1 MLNGKWIYIDTLHL
15 YTHIHTL
22 VVASVWMYTRPTVY
36 HSTCIWLKNTLITS
50 DRHHMQSFTTF
61 SSYISRAHTML
72 LPNKQAHQQ
81 NKLSPHV
88 SAIGVTGS
96 GKYKTSSVNK
106 HPEKGQLLAGGNA
119 TCDSLMLLSAK
130 HGCEEHCNVEDEL
143 TGKRVVCFLW
153 TKEKHY

>member
-1 MLNGKWIYIDTLHL
+1 
-15 YTHIHTL
+15 
-22 VVASVWMYTRPTVY
+22 
-36 HSTCIWLKNTLITS
+36 
-50 DRHHMQSFTTF
+50 
-61 SSYISRAHTML
+61 ML

-106 HPEKGQLLAGGNA
+106 QPEKGQLLAGGNV

-130 HGCEEHCNVEDEL
+130 HGCEEHCNEDEL
-143 TGKRVVCFLW
+143 TGKVQARCLFSVDKIRETLL
-153 TKEKHY
+153 HGLP